1 MREHIDVKF
10 EDILAQLRKSW
21 PQLLI
26 VHLLF
31 TLLGV
36 VILAPVL
43 GFSTQALVELSG
55 SAAVADQDI
64 ARLML
69 TPLGMLGLIFI
80 LGLFLAIVALELSAM
95 LALVSAHRRGLQVL
109 PRHCVV
115 YVARNAPRLLLTTM
129 LLVMRT
135 LLYLLPF
142 IVVVAGIAWW
152 LLTDYDINYYLSEKP
167 AEFYYAIALAALPT
181 LLFVWRL
188 GRRLLGWS
196 LVLPLVMFNAT
207 APRESFAVSESHV
220 SGDRRTVVRSLVF
233 WVVSSL
239 LLAAVPAIFLGLAWQ
254 LLLAFSSD
262 SLTVLVL
269 LLGMQMVIWAAL
281 NFFASAL
288 SVASLATVIVQL
300 QESLLADLVDSDWLA
315 GLSDGPRKG
324 FSVNWSTRRI
334 VSVAVL
340 AALIAA
346 GAGHVLVRGL
356 ATEDT
361 ALVIAH
367 RGAAGAAPE
376 NTLAAIRRAVQDGA
390 DWVEIDVQESRDGE
404 VIVVHD
410 SDFMKLAGN
419 PLKTWEGDLAEIQQI
434 DIGSWFSPEFAG
446 ERTPTLAQVL
456 TETRGKAKLL
466 IELKYY
472 GHDEALERRVVD
484 VVEQM
489 DMADEV
495 IAMSLHLPGVEKLKA
510 LRPQWTVGLLAAT
523 AVGDLSRLDVDFLAV
538 NAGMATPAFIR
549 RSQDAGKPVYV
560 WTINDALSMTS
571 WLSRGV
577 DGLITDEPAM
587 AGEVMA
593 QRAQLGPT
601 ERLLLSASLFFGKPV
616 PPRTYRDNSP

>member
-1 MREHIDVKF
+1 MKF
-10 EDILAQLRKSW
+10 EEILAQLRKSW

-26 VHLLF
+26 IHLLF

-43 GFSTQALVELSG
+43 GFSTQALVGLSG

-64 ARLML
+64 ARLIL
-69 TPLGMLGLIFI
+69 TPLGMIGLIFI

-95 LALVSAHRRGLQVL
+95 LALVSAHRQGLQVL
-109 PRHCVV
+109 PRHCVI
-115 YVARNAPRLLLTTM
+115 YVVRNAARLLLTTTI
-129 LLVMRT
+129 LVMRL
-135 LLYLLPF
+135 LLYLLPY
-142 IVVVAGIAWW
+142 ILVVAAIAWW

-167 AEFYYAIALAALPT
+167 AQVYYAIALAAIPT
-181 LLFVWRL
+181 VLFVWRL
-188 GRRLLGWS
+188 GRRLLGWC
-196 LVLPLVMFNAT
+196 LILPLVMFNAT

-220 SGDRRTVVRSLVF
+220 SGDRRTVVRLLVL
-233 WVVSSL
+233 WVISSF

-254 LLLAFSSD
+254 LLLALSAD
-262 SLTVLVL
+262 SLTLLVL
-269 LLGMQMVIWAAL
+269 LLGLQMLVWVAL

-288 SVASLATVIVQL
+288 SLASLATVTVNL
-300 QESLLADLVDSDWLA
+300 QESLLADLADSNWLA
-315 GLSDGPRKG
+315 GLGEGPDRG
-324 FSVNWSTRRI
+324 FSFSWSTGRL
-334 VSVAVL
+334 VTVAIM

-346 GAGHVLVRGL
+346 IAGHVLMRGL
-356 ATEDT
+356 ATEDN

-376 NTLAAIRRAVQDGA
+376 NTLAAVRRAVQDGA
-390 DWVEIDVQESRDGE
+390 DWVEIDVQESLDGE

-419 PLKTWEGDLAEIQQI
+419 PLKIWEGKLAEIQQI
-434 DIGSWFSPEFAG
+434 DIGSWFSPEFAA

-456 TETRGKAKLL
+456 AETDGKAKLL

-472 GHDEALERRVVD
+472 GHDEALEQRVVD
-484 VVEQM
+484 VVEEM
-489 DMADEV
+489 DMADQV
-495 IAMSLHLPGVEKLKA
+495 IAMSLHLPGVQKLKA
-510 LRPQWTVGLLAAT
+510 LRPEWTVGLLAAT

-538 NAGMATPAFIR
+538 NASMATPAFIR
-549 RSQDAGKPVYV
+549 RSQDADKPVYI
-560 WTINDALSMTS
+560 WTINDALSMTG
-571 WLSRGV
+571 WLSKGV

-587 AGEVMA
+587 ARKVMA

-616 PPRTYRDNSP
+616 PPRTYRDDSP

>member
-1 MREHIDVKF
+1 MTL

-26 VHLLF
+26 IHLLF

-43 GFSTQALVELSG
+43 GLSTQALVELSG

-64 ARLML
+64 ARLIL
-69 TPLGMLGLIFI
+69 TPLGMLGMIFI
-80 LGLFLAIVALELSAM
+80 LGLFLAIVALELCAM

-115 YVARNAPRLLLTTM
+115 YVVRNAPRLLLTTM
-129 LLVMRT
+129 LLVMRI
-135 LLYLLPF
+135 LVYLLPF
-142 IVVVAGIAWW
+142 IIAVAGIAWW
-152 LLTDYDINYYLSEKP
+152 LLMDYDINYYLSEKP
-167 AEFYYAIALAALPT
+167 AEFYYAIALAAIPT
-181 LLFVWRL
+181 VLLLWYL
-188 GRRLLGWS
+188 GRRLLGWC
-196 LVLPLVMFNAT
+196 LVLPLVMFNAA
-207 APRESFAVSESHV
+207 APKASFAVSENHV
-220 SGDRRTVVRSLVF
+220 SGDRSTVVRSLAF
-233 WVVSSL
+233 WVLCSL
-239 LLAAVPAIFLGLAWQ
+239 SLAAVPAIFLGLAWQ
-254 LLLAFSSD
+254 LLLAYSAD

-269 LLGMQMVIWAAL
+269 LLGFQMLIWVAL

-288 SVASLATVIVQL
+288 SLASLATVIAQL
-300 QESLLADLVDSDWLA
+300 QERLLADLAGGDWLA
-315 GLSDGPRKG
+315 SLSERSGSG
-324 FSVNWSTRRI
+324 FSLNWSTGRLI
-334 VSVAVL
+334 AVAVL

-346 GAGHVLVRGL
+346 GAGHVLMRGIT
-356 ATEDT
+356 TEDS
-361 ALVIAH
+361 AIVIAH
-367 RGAAGAAPE
+367 RGSAGAAPE
-376 NTLAAIRRAVQDGA
+376 NTLAAIRRAIKDGA
-390 DWVEIDVQESRDGE
+390 DWIEIDVQESRDGE

-419 PLKTWEGDLAEIQQI
+419 PLKIWEGDLAEIQQI
-434 DIGSWFSPEFAG
+434 DIGSWFSPEFAS

-456 TETRGKAKLL
+456 AETRGRAKLL

-472 GHDEALERRVVD
+472 GHDEALEQRVVD
-484 VVEQM
+484 VVEEM

-510 LRPQWTVGLLAAT
+510 LRPEWTVGLLAAT
-523 AVGDLSRLDVDFLAV
+523 AVGDLSRMDVDFLAV
-538 NAGMATPAFIR
+538 NAGMATATFIR

-560 WTINDALSMTS
+560 WTINDALSMTG

-577 DGLITDEPAM
+577 DGLITDEPEM
-587 AGEVMA
+587 ALEVMA

-601 ERLLLSASLFFGKPV
+601 ERLLLSASLFFGKPI